1 MNPTGSALGR
11 VAIRLAKLLGED
23 GVLVGAMA
31 VAAHGYVR
39 ATRDVDFAVRIPLAE
54 ILDRLRDKGIATTL
68 KRGDVMEGDFPCL
81 TGTISGV
88 RFDLIAP
95 PVPLE
100 WNDAIELPVAGAS
113 LRVVDL
119 DGLIR
124 LKLRAQGPKDL
135 MDAAALLLRHP
146 EHVESAR
153 RAARSEHILDKLDT
167 WLGDRRLHAEVER
180 AAEGERQEAR
190 AKQRKKSARR
200 RA

>member
-1 MNPTGSALGR
+1 MRNAAGSALGR
-11 VAIRLAKLLGED
+11 VASRLAKLLGED

-39 ATRDVDFAVRIPLAE
+39 ATRDVDFAVKVPLE
-54 ILDRLRDKGIATTL
+54 EVLSRLRAVGITATL
-68 KRGDVMEGDFPCL
+68 KRGDVLEGDFPCL
-81 TGTISGV
+81 TGTIGRV
-88 RFDLIAP
+88 RFDVIRP

-100 WNDAIELPVAGAS
+100 WNDAVEVSLAGVP

-146 EHVESAR
+146 EHLESAR
-153 RAARSEHILDKLDT
+153 KAARSARVLDKLDI
-167 WLGDRRLHAEVER
+167 WLRDPRLQAEVER
-180 AAEGERQEAR
+180 AAEGEEPGPKRTKKAAQRQA
-190 AKQRKKSARR
+190 
-200 RA
+200 